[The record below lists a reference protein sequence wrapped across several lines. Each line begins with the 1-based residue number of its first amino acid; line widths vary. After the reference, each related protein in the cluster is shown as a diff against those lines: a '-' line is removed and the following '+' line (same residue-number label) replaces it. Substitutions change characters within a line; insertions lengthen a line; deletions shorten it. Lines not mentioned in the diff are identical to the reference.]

1 MIILKGRS
9 FCPYCFLLQILINF
23 LGSILDITPLI
34 MIQSNRGR
42 FHFVGKIPMN
52 KLAFGLYNRFQTLA
66 LHFSKIPGFWGKKW
80 WFLMLILHF
89 ARKPAHYYLLF
100 TCFNLS
106 TFESLYVGEIKNIGH
121 HPLLKDIF
129 VYVLTFSFW
138 YIFFVL
144 G

>member
-1 MIILKGRS
+1 MSIL
-9 FCPYCFLLQILINF
+9 FFIANFDQI

-42 FHFVGKIPMN
+42 FHFVDKIPMN

-80 WFLMLILHF
+80 WFLMIILHF
-89 ARKPAHYYLLF
+89 ARKPAYYYLLF
-100 TCFNLS
+100 TYFNLS
-106 TFESLYVGEIKNIGH
+106 TFKSSIRRRNKKHRV
-121 HPLLKDIF
+121 PS
-129 VYVLTFSFW
+129 SFKR
-138 YIFFVL
+138 YFRICPHFLILVHFFVL

>member
-1 MIILKGRS
+1 MSIL
-9 FCPYCFLLQILINF
+9 FFIANFDQI

-42 FHFVGKIPMN
+42 FHFVDKIPLN

-66 LHFSKIPGFWGKKW
+66 LHFSKIPGFRGKKW
-80 WFLMLILHF
+80 WFQMLILHF
-89 ARKPAHYYLLF
+89 ARKPAYYYLLF

-106 TFESLYVGEIKNIGH
+106 TFESSIRRRNKKH
-121 HPLLKDIF
+121 RSPS
-129 VYVLTFSFW
+129 SFKR
-138 YIFFVL
+138 YFLICPHFLILVHFFVL